1 MRDSHRMKEKFDL
14 SLDNRQIVSLLIAGL
29 VVLGAVFVLG
39 VVVGKKLA
47 TNQQTAAAP
56 DLLTALDQNAA
67 KVEEV
72 RKDASLTFQDEL
84 TKKAPELPREEP
96 KVVVAEKKPEPA
108 PQPKV
113 EVKPEPEQLAKVE
126 EPVVAPEPKQ
136 DVKAQETPKLAE
148 APVKSDEIPTRTHD
162 GGLKDAF
169 AAAAKKT
176 ATPPTEVAPGGKF
189 TLQLSA
195 TQTKEEAV
203 RFAAKLKDQGYAPF
217 IVEAQVP
224 GRGTW
229 YRVRMGSFP
238 SKEAASKYLQD
249 FKRETNLEAFVAGN

>member
-47 TNQQTAAAP
+47 TNTQAAKAP
-56 DLLTALDQNAA
+56 DLLTALDQQAA
-67 KVEEV
+67 AMEEV

-84 TKKAPELPREEP
+84 TKKSPEPLREEP
-96 KVVVAEKKPEPA
+96 PKVAAAEKPAEKKVEPPVPPPDIK

-113 EVKPEPEQLAKVE
+113 ETPPVEQQVAKVDAAPEQKIE
-126 EPVVAPEPKQ
+126 EAV
-136 DVKAQETPKLAE
+136 
-148 APVKSDEIPTRTHD
+148 PTRTRD

-169 AAAAKKT
+169 AAVKK
-176 ATPPTEVAPGGKF
+176 ATPPAEAVPNGKF

-195 TQTKEEAV
+195 TQTKDEAL
-203 RFAAKLKDQGYAPF
+203 RFAAKLKDSGYAPY

-224 GRGTW
+224 NRGTW

-238 SKEAASKYLQD
+238 SRDAAARYLND
-249 FKRETNLEAFVAGN
+249 FKRETNMEAFVTTAN

>member
-47 TNQQTAAAP
+47 ANPQAGKAP
-56 DLLTALDQNAA
+56 DLLTALDDKATA
-67 KVEEV
+67 MDEM
-72 RKDASLTFQDEL
+72 RKDASLTFQDTL
-84 TKKAPELPREEP
+84 TTPEPQKVAVADVKPEP
-96 KVVVAEKKPEPA
+96 KVVEA
-108 PQPKV
+108 PKV
-113 EVKPEPEQLAKVE
+113 ETPKIEAPKVEPKAETPPVEAAKVE
-126 EPVVAPEPKQ
+126 EKKIE
-136 DVKAQETPKLAE
+136 E
-148 APVKSDEIPTRTHD
+148 AAVPTRTHD

-169 AAAAKKT
+169 ANLNKK
-176 ATPPTEVAPGGKF
+176 ATPPVEAAPNGKF

-195 TQTKEEAV
+195 TQTKDEAL
-203 RFAAKLKDQGYAPF
+203 RFAAKLRDSGYAPY

-224 GRGTW
+224 NRGTW

-238 SKEAASKYLQD
+238 SRDAATRYLAD
-249 FKRETNLEAFVAGN
+249 FKRETSMEAFVTTTN